1 MIFTYYSRSAFL
13 SNIGG
18 ILGLCAGASIVS
30 VIEIV
35 WYVGLSCTK
44 LIAGKV
50 E

>member
-35 WYVGLSCTK
+35 WYVGLACTR